1 MSGVCVHACHVLPPQ
16 RIESITLADVY
27 LSFTLRVLVSLLS
40 LVRVPLSFILFL
52 YQLSTTINIINDQCM
67 HTLFPGMCTFTTR
80 KIKRSGTA
88 MTNPVAQMDTK
99 MDLSIKKRRI
109 RARESGGGRE
119 KERANKVNIRVNTGG
134 VGGATELLVCALCVQ
149 AQSAQLTVCVPNV
162 ADQRPMHSPCHV
174 RDSKRGRCRL
184 RAADADERA
193 VSGRQAKHARLRRAA
208 RH

>member
-1 MSGVCVHACHVLPPQ
+1 MSGF
-16 RIESITLADVY
+16 SITCVCTRMSCIAPSTNRINNTRGCLFIIY
-27 LSFTLRVLVSLLS
+27 LTRTSKSTSASPSFFYTLS
-40 LVRVPLSFILFL
+40 LS
-52 YQLSTTINIINDQCM
+52 TINIINDQCM